1 MGGKEEED
9 EGLQSNVY
17 LSSPPTQDMAELLH
31 NATGNHLRNK
41 VSSSTEGKG

>member
-31 NATGNHLRNK
+31 NATESLEEQGLI
-41 VSSSTEGKG
+41 